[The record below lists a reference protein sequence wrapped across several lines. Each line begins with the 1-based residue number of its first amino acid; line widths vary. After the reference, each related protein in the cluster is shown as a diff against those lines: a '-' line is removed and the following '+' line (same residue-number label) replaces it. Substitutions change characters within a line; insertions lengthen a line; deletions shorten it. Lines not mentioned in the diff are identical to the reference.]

1 MKSEVGLESEVGSS
15 ATSYSITGMQ
25 FVDDDN
31 DDDSNIDNDDNS
43 NLDNI
48 STTLP
53 SSHFLSLP
61 RPSSS
66 SLSWTPNPNPPPTP
80 NPTPSPSHAHAP
92 PPPPIVDTT
101 TLAAHDFDVDPRTGF
116 MPPHPPLPH
125 LPPSLEGER
134 YAEWETTLRVAC
146 ESRLQL
152 AVDTQ
157 GEGGGGGRGDAERR
171 SEEWRGRVRKLPI
184 LSITP
189 LLKSEVLLRR
199 GHHVLAWI
207 LHFYIHTYPLHTP
220 SIPIPPPLTLPLLQI
235 SHELQLPPVLTYS
248 DDVLYNWGV
257 LTSFTGTPSES
268 HFYLTS
274 ARIELIGVRALE
286 VMQSMLDELFVGDE
300 IAVRRIT
307 RYLGELGE
315 VIGEMERELRGM
327 REGCVPEV
335 FYNQIRPWFRGFDS
349 IHPQRPWVF
358 QGIDGIGLDA
368 PPNPLPTHLSGP
380 SAGQSSLIH
389 ALDIFLGVRH
399 AEGEEEV
406 LRKMRA
412 YMPRHHRRF
421 LAHLKESTRSLRG
434 LVAGNDEGNGEG
446 QEGGGEGG
454 QGEGNEEKEG
464 NDEGQEG
471 EGEEEEEGK
480 KMLVEAY
487 NQAVGALRK
496 LRDAHFG
503 IVARYI
509 IGPAASASAKVASA
523 ANSSAAAAS
532 ADANAAVTSADDANV
547 NVNADAATEGGG
559 EGLRS
564 RLKGTG
570 GTDLARFLKSVRDD
584 TKEAVISSK

>member
-1 MKSEVGLESEVGSS
+1 ME
-15 ATSYSITGMQ
+15 
-25 FVDDDN
+25 FVDDDE
-31 DDDSNIDNDDNS
+31 DDNIDSNIDNDNTT
-43 NLDNI
+43 L

-66 SLSWTPNPNPPPTP
+66 SLSWTPNPPPPP
-80 NPTPSPSHAHAP
+80 SPTPSHAHA

-125 LPPSLEGER
+125 LPPSLEGEH

-157 GEGGGGGRGDAERR
+157 GEDAERR
-171 SEEWRGRVRKLPI
+171 SEEWRGRVGKLPI

-248 DDVLYNWGV
+248 DDVLYNWGLVTPEGGVGKDNLRV

-307 RYLGELGE
+307 RYLCELGE

-327 REGCVPEV
+327 REGCDPKV
-335 FYNQIRPWFRGFDS
+335 FFEEIRPWFRGFDS

-421 LAHLKESTRSLRG
+421 LGHLKESTRSLRG
-434 LVAGNDEGNGEG
+434 LVKGEGNGEG
-446 QEGGGEGG
+446 EGG
-454 QGEGNEEKEG
+454 QENEG
-464 NDEGQEG
+464 
-471 EGEEEEEGK
+471 

-509 IGPAASASAKVASA
+509 IGPAASASASA
-523 ANSSAAAAS
+523 AN
-532 ADANAAVTSADDANV
+532 AN
-547 NVNADAATEGGG
+547 EGKG
-559 EGLRS
+559 EGEGEGS

-584 TKEAVISSK
+584 TREAVISSK